1 MHQGW
6 YISEV
11 YTTLARDARLDGL
24 SVVNTVAWRCPER
37 WALFSENSGNGWLP
51 GVPLEFYTH
60 NEFGIANGAILEA
73 VANGASVIHTA
84 MNGLGERTGNA
95 ATGEAAVML
104 ELLAGV
110 KTGLKLDRIAG
121 VCSLVENKSHRPIP
135 LNKPIVGRGLSYL
148 ETEIALDLQRK
159 YEKAGFKIG
168 IPPFMPEVV
177 SQEFFKLVLGK
188 NSGMA
193 TIEYFLDKLGIQ
205 TTDDQAEEIMNR
217 VKYEGRVQKS
227 PISGARFAG
236 ICREVLR

>member
-6 YISEV
+6 YVSEV

-24 SVVNTVAWRCPER
+24 SVVNTVGV
-37 WALFSENSGNGWLP
+37 ALPRAVGFIFCKLGEWLP

-159 YEKAGFKIG
+159 YEKAGFMIG

-177 SQEFFKLVLGK
+177 SQEPFKLVLGK
-188 NSGMA
+188 KSGMA

-217 VKYEGRVQKS
+217 IKYEGPFQKS
-227 PISGARFAG
+227 LISEARFAG